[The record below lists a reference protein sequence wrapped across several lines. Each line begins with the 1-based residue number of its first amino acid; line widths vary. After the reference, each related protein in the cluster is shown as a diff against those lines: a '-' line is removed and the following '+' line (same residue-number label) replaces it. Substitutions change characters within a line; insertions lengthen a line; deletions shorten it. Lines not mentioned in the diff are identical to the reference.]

1 MPSGGNRFKLPPQLQ
16 LNMKSILALLPLL
29 TALLVSTPTARC
41 APVPLFDGQ
50 TLDGWDYEV
59 KHWRVADGMITGGT
73 VEETMPRNEF
83 IATKKSFHNFE
94 LRLKI
99 KISGTVGFVNSGVQI
114 RSVRV
119 PNNSE
124 MSGYQVDAG
133 KGWWGKLYDESRR
146 NKVVA
151 TPLDEAKLLAVVNQS
166 DWNEYR
172 IVAEGPR
179 IRSWIN
185 GVPALDFT
193 ETDPNIALDGR
204 IGLQVHGGGKTLVQV
219 KDITIEELPATPNAM
234 TWEKLGG
241 YQAKPAAKKTEVPP
255 VPKTK

>member
-1 MPSGGNRFKLPPQLQ
+1 MKTITRLLLFAALCTLTPS
-16 LNMKSILALLPLL
+16 
-29 TALLVSTPTARC
+29 ARS
-41 APVPLFDGQ
+41 AHVPLFDGK
-50 TLDGWDYEV
+50 TLDGWDYDA
-59 KHWRVADGMITGGT
+59 KHWRVAEGMITGGSL
-73 VEETMPRNEF
+73 EERVPRNEF
-83 IATKKSFHNFE
+83 VATKKSFHNFE

-99 KISGTVGFVNSGVQI
+99 KISGTEGFVNSGVQI

-133 KGWWGKLYDESRR
+133 RGWWGKIYDETRR
-146 NKVVA
+146 NKVIA
-151 TPLDEAKLLAVVNQS
+151 SPLDEAKLLAAVQQT

-172 IVAEGPR
+172 ILAEGSR

-185 GVPALDFT
+185 GVPALDYT
-193 ETDPNIALDGR
+193 EADPAIALDGR

-255 VPKTK
+255 VPKAK

>member
-1 MPSGGNRFKLPPQLQ
+1 MRTLP
-16 LNMKSILALLPLL
+16 ALLSLL
-29 TALLVSTPTARC
+29 SALLVSPPTAQC

-50 TLDGWDYEV
+50 TLDGWDYEA
-59 KHWRVADGMITGGT
+59 KHWRVAEGMITGGT
-73 VEETMPRNEF
+73 LEERMPRNEF
-83 IATKKSFHNFE
+83 IANKKSFHNFE
-94 LRLKI
+94 LRLKL
-99 KISGTVGFVNSGVQI
+99 KISGTEGFVNSGVQI

-151 TPLDEAKLLAVVNQS
+151 PPLDEAKLLAVVQQS

-179 IRSWIN
+179 IRVWIN
-185 GVPALDFT
+185 GVAALDFT

-204 IGLQVHGGGKTLVQV
+204 IGIQVHGGGKTLVQA

-241 YQAKPAAKKTEVPP
+241 YQAKPAAKKSETPP